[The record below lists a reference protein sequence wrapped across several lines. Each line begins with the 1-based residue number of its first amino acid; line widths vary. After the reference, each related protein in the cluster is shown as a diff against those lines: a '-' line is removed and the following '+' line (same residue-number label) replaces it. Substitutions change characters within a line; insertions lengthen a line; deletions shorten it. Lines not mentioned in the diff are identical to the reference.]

1 MPPRSYAPIAVKTEM
16 GKHGYWIVTLSLNPT
31 DRVSVMICKTGI
43 TPAEATAMGLG
54 LAPLIPAKGSIT

>member
-1 MPPRSYAPIAVKTEM
+1 M